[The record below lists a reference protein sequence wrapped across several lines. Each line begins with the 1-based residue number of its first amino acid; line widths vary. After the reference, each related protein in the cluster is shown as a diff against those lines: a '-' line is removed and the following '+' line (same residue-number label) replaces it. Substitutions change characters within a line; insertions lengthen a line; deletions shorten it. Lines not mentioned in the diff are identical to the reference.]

1 MFKKNLIN
9 KKVKGVKVPKHI
21 AIIMDGNGR
30 WAEKRGYPR
39 IYGHVRGA
47 KAVKATVKIAAKKQI
62 KYLTLFALS
71 TENWKRP
78 QEEINILMKLLS
90 KYLDSEIDT
99 MMQNNIRLRSIGQTQ
114 KLPIQIQ
121 NKLKN
126 CIETTSNNKGM
137 TLTLALNYGGKQEI
151 KFVTQRIVRDVLSG
165 QIKQADITEDLIDQ
179 HLETSFLPNPDIII
193 RSSGEKR
200 LSNFLLWKAS
210 YAELF
215 FIEKQWPDFS
225 EEDLN
230 YMINAYHKRKRRFG
244 GICFS

>member
-1 MFKKNLIN
+1 MNRKA
-9 KKVKGVKVPKHI
+9 KGVKIPKHI

-47 KAVKATVKIAAKKQI
+47 KAVKATVKAAFQKQI

-78 QEEINILMKLLS
+78 QEEINILMKLLN
-90 KYLDSEIDT
+90 KYLDREIYT
-99 MMQNNIRLRSIGQTQ
+99 MMKNNIRLCSIGQTQ
-114 KLPIQIQ
+114 KLPIHIQ

-126 CIETTSNNKGM
+126 CIETTSHNKGM

-151 KFVTQRIVRDVLSG
+151 ASVMQDIVRDVLSG
-165 QIKQADITEDLIDQ
+165 RIKQTDITENLIDQ

-215 FIEKQWPDFS
+215 FTKKQWPDFS
-225 EEDLN
+225 EGDLS
-230 YMINAYHKRKRRFG
+230 YIIDAYRKRKRRFG
-244 GICFS
+244 GIYLS